1 MTEYLGGRLVLLH
14 RLQENKTGIVKSLD
28 YNRQRDTTWQR
39 DGSWQHVKS
48 WQQNLTSTSWQ
59 HNPDVLTSTNSGLWV
74 TCIELSG
81 LPPLKLQFMG
91 GLKKFNGIFKRWG
104 GWVIILVFIKKHLKE
119 PSYAHGLVMTKQSQ
133 LIYELFMTCR

>member
-1 MTEYLGGRLVLLH
+1 MSLARASLPQGLGMTEYLGGRLVLLH
-14 RLQENKTGIVKSLD
+14 RLQENKTGIVQSLQNDKSLD
-28 YNRQRDTTWQR
+28 YNRLRDTT
-39 DGSWQHVKS
+39 WQHVKS

-91 GLKKFNGIFKRWG
+91 GLKK
-104 GWVIILVFIKKHLKE
+104 L
-119 PSYAHGLVMTKQSQ
+119 M
-133 LIYELFMTCR
+133 ELSKGVVG